1 MKLLVQILSILFLA
15 VVLIDCVHAQSAKN
29 SNPRLLASG
38 AFLDVGYSVQNYGQ
52 KFGPLASGS
61 GQYSDYQNVHLG
73 FGGSVYFE
81 KWVYG
86 GEGNIQLSDNI
97 RFNSS
102 EYQRSSGSG
111 LVHAGYIIQKN
122 KRMILYPSLGFGI
135 AGTQLKLKSNGNPYA
150 SASYLFTKLG
160 INTDF
165 FLRPNH
171 QNGGI
176 LVGFSLSYNTNI
188 TDPVWNKNK
197 EYESV
202 NNQESQF
209 PPVSNSK
216 IGFSIK
222 IGWGV
227 KRVF

>member
-1 MKLLVQILSILFLA
+1 MKQLVQIPSILFLA
-15 VVLIDCVHAQSAKN
+15 VVLINCVHGQGPKN
-29 SNPRLLASG
+29 STTRLLASS
-38 AFLDVGYSVQNYGQ
+38 AFVNIGYSVQSYDQ
-52 KFGPLASGS
+52 KFTSLASGS
-61 GQYSDYQNVHLG
+61 KQYSDYKNINLG

-97 RFNSS
+97 SFNSS
-102 EYQRSSGSG
+102 KYQRSSGSG

-135 AGTQLKLKSNGNPYA
+135 AGTQLKLRSNGNPYS
-150 SASYLFTKLG
+150 SASYLLTKLG
-160 INTDF
+160 IHTDF

-176 LVGFSLSYNTNI
+176 LVGLSLSYRIYI
-188 TDPVWNKNK
+188 TDPVWNIDKGF
-197 EYESV
+197 ESD
-202 NNQESQF
+202 NNHGSQF
-209 PPVSNSK
+209 PPISNSK
-216 IGFSIK
+216 IDFSIK

-227 KRVF
+227 KREF